1 MNFHENMDIPSQ
13 FAQQRTRW
21 QLLICQNFDWVK
33 KPCQLKKRTFMW
45 FEQSFRSQQISIKQ
59 VTSKLRKNPLN
70 QNKFFL
76 YKKDNSDFSVYTM
89 KLQFLHEILE
99 CSP

>member
-1 MNFHENMDIPSQ
+1 
-13 FAQQRTRW
+13 
-21 QLLICQNFDWVK
+21 
-33 KPCQLKKRTFMW
+33 MW
-45 FEQSFRSQQISIKQ
+45 FEQSCRSQQISIKQ